1 MALEATHMRFAL
13 DLKDEYQAIDLEK
26 YIVGSIYP
34 DSRYVTGIDR
44 TLTHGE
50 WILADDFTVDDFHK
64 GWQVH
69 QLADDIQTEIIKD
82 YFPKLVPV
90 FAKED
95 KMIKDEWPMFS
106 AIKIIQDMNDL
117 QKFDLQQSVKCLEN
131 YVFNPNGED
140 IKKVRKYNQIM
151 IDLYKNKKKTTIEDN
166 YQMWL
171 ALGVNRESALNIKKQ
186 TEELLNNVEIVK
198 KIEMIYDEML
208 RRLFKNKSNN
218 YN

>member
-1 MALEATHMRFAL
+1 MALEATHMQFAL
-13 DLKDEYQAIDLEK
+13 DLKDEYQVIDLEK

-69 QLADDIQTEIIKD
+69 QLADNIQTEIIKD

-95 KMIKDEWPMFS
+95 KMIKDEWTMFS

-117 QKFDLQQSVKCLEN
+117 QKFDLQQSVKYLEN
-131 YVFNPNGED
+131 YVFNPNGGG
-140 IKKVRKYNQIM
+140 Y
-151 IDLYKNKKKTTIEDN
+151 
-166 YQMWL
+166 
-171 ALGVNRESALNIKKQ
+171 
-186 TEELLNNVEIVK
+186 
-198 KIEMIYDEML
+198 
-208 RRLFKNKSNN
+208 
-218 YN
+218 